1 MRFMAV
7 LRMAFWAL
15 GRNKL
20 RSALTMLGIIIGVG
34 AVISLVSIGEG
45 ARSLVEEQLQSIGTN
60 IMYVSPR
67 AVRGDGGARGAPV
80 QQGTLTAS
88 DVAAIRRDVPV
99 IDAASPI
106 VTSSGQLIF
115 RNRNRWAQIQ
125 GVGEELPAVRDW
137 DVDDGVFFT
146 ADDVARN
153 QRVLVI
159 GPAIA
164 DELFESVDPIGKTV
178 RLRDQPFKV
187 IGVLESKGQSS
198 VGQNQDEAVLMPYT
212 TVQRKLLGQTLP
224 RVNQVMIKA
233 INAEAMPVA
242 ERLIDELLRERHDL
256 APGDEAD
263 FGITNLS
270 EISESARQ
278 ITLILTLTLGSI
290 AGISLIVGGIGIM
303 NIMLVSVTERTR
315 EIGIRMAVGSRPV
328 YIRLQFLAESVIMS
342 IMGGC
347 IGILIGAAL
356 ATVIGLA
363 IGFDTTV
370 SVESVSIS
378 FGFAT
383 AVGIFFGYYPA
394 HKAASL
400 DPIDALRFE

>member
-1 MRFMAV
+1 MRVLAV
-7 LRMAFWAL
+7 LRMSFWAL
-15 GRNKL
+15 GRNKM

-45 ARSLVEEQLQSIGTN
+45 ARGLVEEQLQSIGTN

-67 AVRGDGGARGAPV
+67 SIRGAGGARGSAG
-80 QQGTLTAS
+80 QQGTLTAA

-99 IDAASPI
+99 IDSASPI
-106 VTSSGQLIF
+106 VTSTGQLIF
-115 RNRNRWAQIQ
+115 KNKNRWAQIQ
-125 GVGEELPAVRDW
+125 GVNEEMPDVRDW
-137 DVDDGVFFT
+137 AVEDGEFFT
-146 ADDVARN
+146 AQDVARN
-153 QRVLVI
+153 QRVIVI
-159 GPAIA
+159 GSEIVE
-164 DELFESVDPIGKTV
+164 ELFEGVDPIGQTV
-178 RLRDQPFKV
+178 RLRDQPFRV

-224 RVNQVMIKA
+224 RVNQAMIKV
-233 INAEAMPVA
+233 INPEAMSVA
-242 ERLIDELLRERHDL
+242 ERLIDELLRERHNL
-256 APGDEAD
+256 EEGAEAD

-290 AGISLIVGGIGIM
+290 AGISLFVGGIGIM

-342 IMGGC
+342 ITGGL
-347 IGILIGAAL
+347 IGILIGGAL
-356 ATVIGLA
+356 AMLIGFA

-370 SVESVSIS
+370 SIESVSIS

-383 AVGIFFGYYPA
+383 AVGVFFGFYPA
-394 HKAASL
+394 HKAASMEA
-400 DPIDALRFE
+400 IDALRYE

>member
-1 MRFMAV
+1 MS
-7 LRMAFWAL
+7 FWAL
-15 GRNKL
+15 GRNKM

-45 ARSLVEEQLQSIGTN
+45 ARGLVEEQLQSIGTN

-67 AVRGDGGARGAPV
+67 SIRGAGGARGSAG
-80 QQGTLTAS
+80 QQGTLTAA

-99 IDAASPI
+99 IDSASPI
-106 VTSSGQLIF
+106 VTSTGQLIF
-115 RNRNRWAQIQ
+115 KNKNRWAQIQ
-125 GVGEELPAVRDW
+125 GVNEEMPDVRDW
-137 DVDDGVFFT
+137 AVEDGEFFT
-146 ADDVARN
+146 AQDVARN
-153 QRVLVI
+153 QRVIVI
-159 GPAIA
+159 GSEIVE
-164 DELFESVDPIGKTV
+164 ELFEGVDPIGQTV
-178 RLRDQPFKV
+178 RLRDQPFRV

-224 RVNQVMIKA
+224 RVNQAMIKV
-233 INAEAMPVA
+233 INPEAMSVA
-242 ERLIDELLRERHDL
+242 ERLIDELLRERHNL
-256 APGDEAD
+256 EEGAEAD

-290 AGISLIVGGIGIM
+290 AGISLFVGGIGIM

-342 IMGGC
+342 ITGGL
-347 IGILIGAAL
+347 IGILIGGAL
-356 ATVIGLA
+356 AMLIGFA

-370 SVESVSIS
+370 SIESVSIS

-383 AVGIFFGYYPA
+383 AVGVFFGFYPA
-394 HKAASL
+394 HKAASMEA
-400 DPIDALRFE
+400 IDALRYE

>member
-1 MRFMAV
+1 MRVLAV
-7 LRMAFWAL
+7 LRMSFWAL
-15 GRNKL
+15 GRNKM

-45 ARSLVEEQLQSIGTN
+45 ARGLVEAQLQSIGTN

-67 AVRGDGGARGAPV
+67 SIRGEGGARGSAG
-80 QQGTLTAS
+80 QQGTLTAA

-99 IDAASPI
+99 IEAASPI
-106 VTSSGQLIF
+106 VTSTGQLIF
-115 RNRNRWAQIQ
+115 KNRNRWAQVQ
-125 GVGEELPAVRDW
+125 GVNEEMPAVRDW
-137 DVDDGVFFT
+137 AVEEGVFFS
-146 ADDVARN
+146 AEDVARN
-153 QRVLVI
+153 QRVIVI
-159 GPAIA
+159 GPDIA
-164 DELFESVDPIGKTV
+164 EELFEGLDPIGQTV
-178 RLRDQPFKV
+178 RLRDQPFRV

-224 RVNQVMIKA
+224 RVNQAVIKV
-233 INAEAMPVA
+233 INPEAMSVA
-242 ERLIDELLRERHDL
+242 ERLIEELLRERHHL
-256 APGDEAD
+256 EEGAEAD

-290 AGISLIVGGIGIM
+290 AGISLFVGGIGIM

-342 IMGGC
+342 ITGGL
-347 IGILIGAAL
+347 IGILIGGAL
-356 ATVIGLA
+356 AMLIGFA

-370 SVESVSIS
+370 SIESVSIS

-383 AVGIFFGYYPA
+383 AVGVFFGFYPA
-394 HKAASL
+394 HKAASMEA
-400 DPIDALRFE
+400 IDALRYE

>member
-67 AVRGDGGARGAPV
+67 AVRGEGGARGAPV
-80 QQGTLTAS
+80 QQGTLTPS

-99 IDAASPI
+99 IEAASPI

-125 GVGEELPAVRDW
+125 GVGEELPTVRDW
-137 DVDDGVFFT
+137 AVDDGVFFT

-159 GPAIA
+159 GPMIA
-164 DELFESVDPIGKTV
+164 DELFESVDPIGQTV

-198 VGQNQDEAVLMPYT
+198 VGQNQDEAVLTPYT

-233 INAEAMPVA
+233 LNAEAMPVA

-290 AGISLIVGGIGIM
+290 AGISLLVGGIGIM

-328 YIRLQFLAESVIMS
+328 YIRIQFLAESVIMS
-342 IMGGC
+342 ITGGC
-347 IGILIGAAL
+347 IGILIGGAL

-370 SVESVSIS
+370 SIESVSIS

-383 AVGIFFGYYPA
+383 MVGIFFGYYPA